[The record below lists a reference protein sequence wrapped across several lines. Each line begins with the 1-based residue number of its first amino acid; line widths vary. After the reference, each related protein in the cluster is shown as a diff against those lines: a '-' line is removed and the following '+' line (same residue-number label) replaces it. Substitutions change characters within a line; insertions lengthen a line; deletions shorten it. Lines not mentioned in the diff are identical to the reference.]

1 MNRGRPASL
10 DGQPEIRQ
18 ARATDRPALAE
29 MLTRCTDPT
38 RQRRFL
44 APLKFFPER
53 YLTEVLQGRDEHF
66 ALVAARPADV
76 VALGSCRALTGDV
89 AELAL
94 LVEDACQR
102 QGIGTCLLNR
112 LIEHADASGLRTLKA
127 TVQAE
132 QAWIV
137 RALRSYGTC
146 RAPVKMG
153 VFEITLHR

>member
-1 MNRGRPASL
+1 
-10 DGQPEIRQ
+10 
-18 ARATDRPALAE
+18 
-29 MLTRCTDPT
+29 MLTRCTDST

-53 YLTEVLQGRDEHF
+53 YLTEALQGHDEHF
-66 ALVAARPADV
+66 ALVAAMPTAV
-76 VALGSCRALTGDV
+76 VALGSCSAEAGDV

-102 QGIGTCLLNR
+102 QGIGACLLNR

-137 RALRSYGTC
+137 RALRSYGAC
-146 RAPVKMG
+146 RASVKMG
-153 VFEITLHR
+153 VFEVTLHRELP